1 VPLCFAAALEWSA
14 CCCCY
19 EDGRCCAGTSLLF
32 SRAFCFCVLCGKQTE
47 EEEEEFATKA
57 GLTELLLE
65 PFVQLLFAT
74 LIIYLRPAVS

>member
-1 VPLCFAAALEWSA
+1 
-14 CCCCY
+14 
-19 EDGRCCAGTSLLF
+19 
-32 SRAFCFCVLCGKQTE
+32 LCGKQTE